1 MIKIKPPVDWTIFVS
16 YEGADKLE
24 SIIKSKPSIQF
35 HSFENVLN
43 GEYGLDFELS
53 SRNGSSVPVT
63 RDMVEAIAKEYLEI
77 QE

>member
-24 SIIKSKPSIQF
+24 AILKSKPGIVY
-35 HSFENVLN
+35 HSFENVVK

-53 SRNGSSVPVT
+53 SSGGSSVPIT
-63 RDMVEAIAKEYLEI
+63 QDIVESIAKEYLEAA
-77 QE
+77 E